1 MIYENIVQLIGKT
14 PIVKLNKMTDEESAQ
29 IYLKLENLNPSG
41 SIKDRA
47 SLGMINE
54 MEKSGILHKN
64 SVIVEPTSG
73 NTGIATAMICAA
85 KGYEVVLV
93 MPESMSVERRRML
106 SAYGAKLVLTDA
118 SKGMK
123 GAIDKANELVAEKGY
138 IILSQFD
145 NPANTNS
152 HKISTAIEILED
164 IPDLNVFIAGIGT
177 GGTISGVAEVLKKNI
192 KSIEVIGIEPK
203 NSAVINGGKA
213 GFHKIQESP
222 GCTGAFKYCTSSF
235 RWRLASSSVCL

>member
-14 PIVKLNKMTDEESAQ
+14 PIVKLNKMTDEKSAQ

-54 MEKSGILHKN
+54 MEKSGILRKN
-64 SVIVEPTSG
+64 SVIVEPTNG

-85 KGYEVVLV
+85 KEYEVVLV
-93 MPESMSVERRRML
+93 MPESISVERRRML

-118 SKGMK
+118 FKKMK
-123 GAIDKANELVAEKGY
+123 GAIDKANELVVEKGY
-138 IILSQFD
+138 IMLSQFD

-164 IPDLNVFIAGIGT
+164 IPDLNV
-177 GGTISGVAEVLKKNI
+177 
-192 KSIEVIGIEPK
+192 
-203 NSAVINGGKA
+203 
-213 GFHKIQESP
+213 
-222 GCTGAFKYCTSSF
+222 
-235 RWRLASSSVCL
+235 